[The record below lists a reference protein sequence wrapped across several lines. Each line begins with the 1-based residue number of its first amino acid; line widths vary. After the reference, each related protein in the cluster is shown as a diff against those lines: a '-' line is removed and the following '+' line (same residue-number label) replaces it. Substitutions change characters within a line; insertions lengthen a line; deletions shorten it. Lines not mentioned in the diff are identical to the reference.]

1 MNLATIGRKLARLTT
16 NAVVSRPWLWRL
28 FRRVTR
34 WQFDAVAPRWE
45 TMRLPD
51 TLAPLEAALQGVEPA
66 PRRVLDLGTGT
77 GAAARA
83 IAERFPEAEVVGAD
97 LSPRM
102 LGEARRALPQEL
114 ASRVRY
120 EEADASALPYED
132 GTFDLVTHQN
142 MIPFFDEVARV
153 VARGG
158 SVLFAFTGGAGTPI
172 YVPPERLR
180 EELKRRGFMDFAEFR
195 AGRGN
200 ALLARKAARV

>member
-1 MNLATIGRKLARLTT
+1 MATVGQKLARLTT
-16 NAVVSRPWLWRL
+16 NAVVSRPSLWRL

-51 TLAPLEAALQGVEPA
+51 TLAPLEAALEAVEPA

-83 IAERFPEAEVVGAD
+83 IAERYPEAEVVGAD

-142 MIPFFDEVARV
+142 MIPFFDELARV
-153 VARGG
+153 VGPGG
-158 SVLFAFTGGAGTPI
+158 TVLFAFTGGAGTPI
-172 YVPPERLR
+172 YVPSERLR
-180 EELKRRGFMDFAEFR
+180 EELERRGFTDFAEFQ